1 MNLEELK
8 IRAST
13 CTACP
18 LSRGRTQVVFGEGNL
33 DAQLMIVGEGPGE
46 DEDKSGRPFVGRAGQ
61 LLDKIL
67 ESAGIVRS
75 DIYIT
80 NIVKCR
86 PPGNRNP
93 TPEEEKTCSPKWL
106 LPQIDLIRPQIIA
119 PLGSVAAQFFL
130 GKEVPITRLRG
141 HWSEWNGIK
150 IFPMFH
156 PAYLLRNPVRTPEGP
171 KALTWNDIRELK
183 AALDR
188 LEPKPEDAQASH
200 PATQDSLF

>member
-8 IRAST
+8 TRALT
-13 CTACP
+13 CIACP
-18 LSRGRTQVVFGEGNL
+18 LSQGRTQVVFGEGNPN
-33 DAQLMIVGEGPGE
+33 AQLMIVGEGPGE

-67 ESAGIVRS
+67 ESAGIARS
-75 DIYIT
+75 EIYIT
-80 NIVKCR
+80 NVVKCR

-93 TPEEEKTCSPKWL
+93 APEEEKICSSRWL
-106 LPQIDLIRPQIIA
+106 LPQISLIRPQIIA

-130 GKEVPITRLRG
+130 GKEVPITKLRG
-141 HWSEWNGIK
+141 HWSEWRGIR

-183 AALDR
+183 AALDK
-188 LEPKPEDAQASH
+188 LGPKPDGSH
-200 PATQDSLF
+200 KGPSAAQDSLF